1 MARGGDRCAARAR
14 VKVLVDMNLSPDWVP
29 LLRQHGFEAVH
40 WSSIGPGNADDHDIM
55 QWARD
60 NGAVVFTHDLD
71 FGITLA
77 LNRAGSPSVIQVRT
91 QDVSPEHLRDP
102 VVSLLNAHRD
112 ILASGAL
119 VTVDETRARIRIL
132 AIGEG
137 KQNGG

>member
-1 MARGGDRCAARAR
+1 M
-14 VKVLVDMNLSPDWVP
+14 KVLVDMNLSPDWVP
-29 LLRQHGFEAVH
+29 LLRQAGVEAIH
-40 WSSIGPGNADDHDIM
+40 WSSIGAGNADDHDIM

-77 LNRAGSPSVIQVRT
+77 LTRGGSPSVIQLRT
-91 QDVSPEHLRDP
+91 QDVSPQHLGGA

-119 VTVDETRARIRIL
+119 ITIDEARSRIRIL
-132 AIGEG
+132 SIGEE
-137 KQNGG
+137 KQDGG